1 LLRHPSTL
9 RGWGEVLGT
18 HYDKLKKAKK
28 KNRRTLLRKY
38 GATNPAEFF
47 AVATEAF
54 FEKPYYMKK
63 KQPDLYE
70 ELKTFYEHDP
80 ASWT

>member
-1 LLRHPSTL
+1 VLSEEYEVL
-9 RGWGEVLGT
+9 RG
-18 HYDKLKKAKK
+18 KKAK
-28 KNRRTLLRKY
+28 RRRSILSKY

-54 FEKPYYMKK
+54 FERSRKLKE

-70 ELKTFYEHDP
+70 ELRKYYRVDP
-80 ASWT
+80 AEWKEENQRK